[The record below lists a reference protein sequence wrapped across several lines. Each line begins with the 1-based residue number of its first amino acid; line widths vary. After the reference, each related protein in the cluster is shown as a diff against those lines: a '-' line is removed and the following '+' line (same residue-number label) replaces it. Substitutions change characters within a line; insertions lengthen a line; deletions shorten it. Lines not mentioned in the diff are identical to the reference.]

1 MRLPLPLPL
10 VWDFHE
16 NDQSENDCNDF
27 LPLLLGVFFLGWK
40 SCLKPFICVYYL
52 TFRNSDWK
60 DGGNQKMVTIY
71 LFPLVCCWISM
82 HSWWEPISFMWEH
95 FATNVFLLSNKY
107 SPLCEQYFHINHWTH
122 LHNCFLFAAFI
133 IFIGQKWTWNP
144 CHEAF
149 APQAGSN
156 YLPCGL
162 DQWHTWNKSGK
173 AGKAR
178 DHKEQPTSVK
188 GTRVLFGHIQIY
200 LSLKYFSGL

>member
-1 MRLPLPLPL
+1 ML
-10 VWDFHE
+10 
-16 NDQSENDCNDF
+16 
-27 LPLLLGVFFLGWK
+27 
-40 SCLKPFICVYYL
+40 
-52 TFRNSDWK
+52 
-60 DGGNQKMVTIY
+60 TIY

-188 GTRVLFGHIQIY
+188 GTRVILGHIQIY
-200 LSLKYFSGL
+200 LSLKYFLLMSLEWLFRLNLQQKHLSWGNQTKSGHGNDPQWLLSRCSGGLSCLAPPQNLKK